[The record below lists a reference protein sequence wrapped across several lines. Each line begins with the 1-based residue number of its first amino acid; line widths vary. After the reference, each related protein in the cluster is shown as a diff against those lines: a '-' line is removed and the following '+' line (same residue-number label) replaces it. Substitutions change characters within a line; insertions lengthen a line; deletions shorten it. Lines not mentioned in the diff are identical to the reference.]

1 MTIEQ
6 KIIRILDDVKDPEIP
21 VLSIAEMGILR
32 GVDVEGDEVLVRIT
46 PTYSGC
52 PAMHA
57 IKDEIR
63 ETLSKHGYSKV
74 VIREDFSEAWTTD
87 WFTGEAREKLSV
99 YGIAPPQ
106 QLVNENM
113 MPLEERTIPCPFCG
127 SENTKLTSEFGS
139 TSCKALFYCT
149 DCEQPFEHFKCH

>member
-1 MTIEQ
+1 MTIERN
-6 KIIRILDDVKDPEIP
+6 ILRILDDVKDPEIP

-32 GVDVEGDEVLVRIT
+32 GVDVEGDQILVRIT

-57 IKDEIR
+57 IRDEIR
-63 ETLSKHGYSKV
+63 ETLNKHGYSNV
-74 VIREDFSEAWTTD
+74 EIREDFSEAWTTD
-87 WFTGEAREKLSV
+87 WFTDEAREKLNT

-106 QLVNENM
+106 RLEKSIKS
-113 MPLEERTIPCPFCG
+113 LEERTIPCPFCG
-127 SENTKLTSEFGS
+127 SENTHLTSEFGS
-139 TSCKALFYCT
+139 TSCKALFYCK